1 MVGPVIPAAMHL
13 VRVPLPHP
21 RPYMPLALSHPPH
34 PRPYMPLA
42 LSHPPV
48 ARLGAKKR
56 RVPVVDVSKQS
67 PIAAC
72 PQANNSAVCR
82 FLTTRNAPKMC
93 VSLAMHQT
101 SGSGKNGKPLARK
114 RVVCAPNPIWGYA
127 LGRPSVLAVVQ

>member
-1 MVGPVIPAAMHL
+1 MHL

-21 RPYMPLALSHPPH
+21 RPYMPLALLHPPH